1 LYILALKSGNMLGKI
16 KPDNQQHLFQ
26 TRLTELINLEH
37 ALVKLAGELDWS
49 KMDLEFQSLY
59 SEQGRPSIP
68 IRKIA
73 GLLMLKE
80 LFKESDESVVER
92 WIENPYWQ
100 YFTGEDFFQN
110 KQPFDPSEFVHFRK
124 RLKENGLEFILSKT
138 VALHPEA
145 KNEKE
150 VQIDTTV
157 MEKNITFPTDAKLAK
172 KVIDNCT
179 KIAKREGITQ
189 RQTYKRVAKQHLRD
203 AYFGHHPKRKKK
215 ATMARKKLRT
225 IGKRVVRELE
235 RKLPQETLKRYE
247 TEFSNYNK
255 ALTQEKN
262 SKDKI
267 YSLHEPQTAC
277 IAKGKA
283 HKAYEFGTKV
293 AVTRGRKTGVITSIK
308 RFSGNP
314 HDSKTLEETLVQS
327 QRVREQIGGTRPE
340 IASTD
345 RGFRGVTQVENT
357 KIEIPK
363 NTKESSRYKQ
373 DVARKRFRARAAI
386 EPTISHLK
394 RNHSLGL
401 NFLKGVAGDINNAI
415 LSGIGYNLKIR
426 FNQIKVQIALWL
438 EFLILIFENV
448 ILVKNLKTQKV
459 GF

>member
-1 LYILALKSGNMLGKI
+1 MLGKI
-16 KPDNQQHLFQ
+16 KPDNQQNLFQ
-26 TRLTELINLEH
+26 TRLTDLINLGH
-37 ALVKLAGELDWS
+37 PLVKLANEVAWN
-49 KMDLEFQSLY
+49 KMELEFENLY

-80 LFKESDESVVER
+80 MFNESDESVVER

-110 KQPFDPSEFVHFRK
+110 KQHFDPSEFVHFRK
-124 RLKENGLEFILSKT
+124 RLKEKGLEFVLSQT

-157 MEKNITFPTDAKLAK
+157 MDKNITFPTDAKLAK
-172 KVIDNCT
+172 KVIDNCA
-179 KIAKREGITQ
+179 KIAKKECVTQ
-189 RQTYKRVAKQHLRD
+189 RQSYKRVAKQHLRD

-215 ATMARKKLRT
+215 AIMARKKVRT

-235 RKLPQETLKRYE
+235 RKLPQEVLEQYKNELDIY
-247 TEFSNYNK
+247 K
-255 ALTQEKN
+255 KVLIQEKN

-293 AVTRGRKTGVITSIK
+293 AVTRGRKTGIITSIK

-314 HDSKTLEETLVQS
+314 HDSKTLEESLAQS
-327 QRVREQIGGTRPE
+327 QRIREQIGGTRPA

-357 KIEIPK
+357 QIEIPK
-363 NTKESSRYKQ
+363 NTKEKSRYKQ
-373 DVARKRFRARAAI
+373 EVARKRFRARAAI

-401 NFLKGVAGDINNAI
+401 NFLKGVTGDIHNAL
-415 LSGIGYNLKIR
+415 LSGIGYNLKMR
-426 FNQIKVQIALWL
+426 FNQIKVQILLWL
-438 EFLILIFENV
+438 EFLMLIFENGL
-448 ILVKNLKTQKV
+448 LVKNLKTQKV

>member
-1 LYILALKSGNMLGKI
+1 MLGKI
-16 KPDNQQHLFQ
+16 KPNFQQNLFQ
-26 TRLTELINLEH
+26 TRLTDLINLEH
-37 ALVKLAGELDWS
+37 PLVKLANELSWD
-49 KMDLEFQSLY
+49 KMELEFQSLY
-59 SEQGRPSIP
+59 SDQGRPSIP

-80 LFKESDESVVER
+80 MFKESDESVVER
-92 WIENPYWQ
+92 WIEKPYWQ
-100 YFTGEDFFQN
+100 YFTGEIFFQN
-110 KQPFDPSEFVHFRK
+110 RQPFDPSEFVHFRK
-124 RLKENGLEFILSKT
+124 RLKEDGLEFVLSQT

-157 MEKNITFPTDAKLAK
+157 QEKNITFPTDAKLAK

-179 KIAKREGITQ
+179 KIAEKEGVKQ

-215 ATMARKKLRT
+215 AIMARKKLRT

-235 RKLPQETLKRYE
+235 RKLPEEVLKQYE
-247 TEFSNYNK
+247 IEFSNYKK
-255 ALTQEKN
+255 ALAQERN
-262 SKDKI
+262 SKEKI

-293 AVTRGRKTGVITSIK
+293 AVTRGRKTGIITSVK

-314 HDSKTLEETLVQS
+314 HDSKTLEESLAQS
-327 QRVREQIGGTRPE
+327 QRVREQIGGTRPT

-345 RGFRGVTQVENT
+345 RGFRGVTQVGNT

-363 NTKESSRYKQ
+363 NTKEKSRYKQ
-373 DVARKRFRARAAI
+373 EVARKRFRARAAI

-394 RNHSLGL
+394 RNHALGL
-401 NFLKGVAGDINNAI
+401 NFLKGVAGDIHNA
-415 LSGIGYNLKIR
+415 LLAGIGYNLKVR
-426 FNQIKVQIALWL
+426 FNQIKVQIVLWL
-438 EFLILIFENV
+438 EFLMIILANAFFKI
-448 ILVKNLKTQKV
+448 NLKTQKV